1 MSELLETVQEE
12 YQGFQITDDAK
23 AEWAVRKI
31 KEAMSDTAKWK
42 AHFDAQLAGIQK
54 SNDLTIDFM
63 KGLLA
68 SYFATVP
75 HKKTDT
81 QEKYTLPSAVLV
93 RKHQAPDFQRDA
105 EKLLAY
111 LDKQKMDDYINVVRT
126 PKWDELKPL
135 TTVDG
140 ESVVITETGEIV
152 DGVKAVA
159 RPDKFDVQIKGE

>member
-1 MSELLETVQEE
+1 MSELFEQVQQE
-12 YQGFQITDDAK
+12 YQGFQITDDSS

-42 AHFDAQLAGIQK
+42 AHFDAQMAGIQK
-54 SNDLTIDFM
+54 SNDSTIDFM

-68 SYFATVP
+68 GYFANVP

-93 RKHQAPDFQRDA
+93 RKKQDPDFQRDTD
-105 EKLLAY
+105 KLLAY
-111 LDKQKMDDYINVVRT
+111 LDKQKMDTFVKVARSPD
-126 PKWDELKPL
+126 WAALKPL